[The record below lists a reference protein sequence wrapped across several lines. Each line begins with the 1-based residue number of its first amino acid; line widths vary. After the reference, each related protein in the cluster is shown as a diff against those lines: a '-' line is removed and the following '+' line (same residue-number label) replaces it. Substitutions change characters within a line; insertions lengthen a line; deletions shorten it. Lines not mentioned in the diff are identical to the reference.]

1 MNITIRDERVEDI
14 ATIEALTKSAFL
26 HAEHTSHTEHFIVNQ
41 LRKHHQLSISL
52 VAEEEQTIV
61 GHVAVSPV
69 KISSGET
76 GWYGLGPISVLPH
89 KQGLGIGTMLM
100 HAALAR
106 LKTLGAK
113 GCVLLGDPNYYGRF
127 GFQVVPGLT
136 LPDVPKEYFQVIS
149 FVDSIPQ
156 GEVSYHEAFNATE

>member
-100 HAALAR
+100 HLCFSEAEDFRCKGLCFIRRPQLLWSFWFSGCTRFNFAR
-106 LKTLGAK
+106 RSKRIFPSDFF
-113 GCVLLGDPNYYGRF
+113 C
-127 GFQVVPGLT
+127 
-136 LPDVPKEYFQVIS
+136 
-149 FVDSIPQ
+149 
-156 GEVSYHEAFNATE
+156 

>member
-1 MNITIRDERVEDI
+1 MNITIRNETFDDI
-14 ATIEALTKSAFL
+14 ATIETLTQSAFL
-26 HAEHTSHTEHFIVNQ
+26 HAEHSSQTEHFIVNQ
-41 LRKHHQLSISL
+41 LRKNHQLTISL

-69 KISSGET
+69 KISSGEV

-89 KQGLGIGTMLM
+89 KQGLGIGSMLM
-100 HAALAR
+100 HAALER
-106 LKTLGAK
+106 LKALGAK

-127 GFQVVPGLT
+127 GFQAVPDLT

-149 FVDSIPQ
+149 FAHSIPQ
-156 GEVSYHEAFNATE
+156 GEVSYHEAFSATE

>member
-1 MNITIRDERVEDI
+1 
-14 ATIEALTKSAFL
+14 
-26 HAEHTSHTEHFIVNQ
+26 
-41 LRKHHQLSISL
+41 
-52 VAEEEQTIV
+52 
-61 GHVAVSPV
+61 
-69 KISSGET
+69 
-76 GWYGLGPISVLPH
+76 
-89 KQGLGIGTMLM
+89 MLM

-113 GCVLLGDPNYYGRF
+113 GCVLLGNPNYYGRF
-127 GFQVVPGLT
+127 GFQVVPDLT

>member
-41 LRKHHQLSISL
+41 LRKHQQLSISL

-106 LKTLGAK
+106 LKTFGAK
-113 GCVLLGDPNYYGRF
+113 GCVLLGNPNYYGRF
-127 GFQVVPGLT
+127 GFQVVPDLT